1 MTDTSRHVKPFRTIE
16 DIHVLGA
23 AAAYLIGMSR
33 RAGAPPELLAA
44 LGSALLALDPLS
56 TAPPLDARVH
66 LLLHGVYQRLL
77 ALVDG
82 KELAAVWQA
91 APEEERARWQR
102 DRPLLDVAARARR
115 ARFERAT
122 QELL

>member
-1 MTDTSRHVKPFRTIE
+1 M
-16 DIHVLGA
+16 LGA

-82 KELAAVWQA
+82 EELAAVWQA

-115 ARFERAT
+115 ARFERAS